1 MICLLNAPSLLKHK
15 DEIEMLSHDNK
26 IDILAL
32 NETKLDETT
41 SKCHT
46 EIDGYN
52 QERYDCNRHGGGVC
66 IYLKSS
72 SNYEVVDV
80 ASHQDGLK
88 LISLEIKPKCAK
100 PFILI
105 AWYRPPKHDIS
116 SIHKIKDICQV
127 LDIRQKEIIIL
138 GDTNCDDLPDED
150 KNTVIK
156 NLRAFYREFQMKQL
170 IRNSTRVTNRSN
182 TLLDHFATKYCKIY
196 CNFRGENNR
205 FQ

>member
-1 MICLLNAPSLLKHK
+1 MICSLNALSLLKHK
-15 DEIEMLSHDNK
+15 DEIEMLLHDNK

-32 NETKLDETT
+32 NETKLDETI

-46 EIDGYN
+46 KIDGYN
-52 QERYDCNRHGGGVC
+52 HEQYDHNRHGRGVC

-72 SNYEVVDV
+72 IDYEVVAI
-80 ASHQDGLK
+80 ASHQDGLE

-100 PFILI
+100 SFILI

-116 SIHKIKDICQV
+116 SIHKIKDVCQA

-138 GDTNCDDLPDED
+138 GDTNCDDLPDKD

-156 NLRAFYREFQMKQL
+156 NLSITTSLPLKCG
-170 IRNSTRVTNRSN
+170 
-182 TLLDHFATKYCKIY
+182 LDQQKDHLPKRRKRLGTS
-196 CNFRGENNR
+196 
-205 FQ
+205 